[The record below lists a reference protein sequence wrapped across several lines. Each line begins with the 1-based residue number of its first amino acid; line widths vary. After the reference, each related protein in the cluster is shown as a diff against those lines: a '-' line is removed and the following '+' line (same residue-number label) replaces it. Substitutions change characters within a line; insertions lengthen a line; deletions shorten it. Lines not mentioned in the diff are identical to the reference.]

1 MEKQL
6 IVRYREYESA
16 EQMEKVDSE
25 LVCKALEAT
34 NLSYAPYSKFNV
46 GAAVRMS
53 DGRIFTGANQENAA
67 FPSGLCA
74 ERTALFYAH
83 AHADGAYIESIAI
96 AASQGGVQVKQPITP
111 CGSCRQVMAEFCTSD
126 NPVSVL
132 LAGSAKIIKFDNAL
146 DLLPFTFDSF

>member
-111 CGSCRQVMAEFCTSD
+111 CGSCRQVMAEFCTCD